1 MSCPHDSPHEALFI
15 LTTIDTGTRIARFL
29 LQEVL
34 GSFIPRFAKM
44 DWWPGVILSTGLVTL
59 ALGSLI
65 WSSSIDTIWPMFG
78 IANQLLV
85 GIALCVVTTC
95 LFQCGCGRYV
105 YLTALPLLFIVSTTF
120 TAAAQMVSGQ
130 FGPTFQRGWKN
141 GNLADELKGG
151 LSCVEIVFLI
161 FCFVVIL
168 GSSIA
173 KCVSFLPK
181 TKEPIR
187 NQ

>member
-1 MSCPHDSPHEALFI
+1 
-15 LTTIDTGTRIARFL
+15 
-29 LQEVL
+29 
-34 GSFIPRFAKM
+34 M

-59 ALGSLI
+59 AWGSLI

-78 IANQLLV
+78 IANQLLA
-85 GIALCVVTTC
+85 GIALCVVTTW
-95 LFQCGCGRYV
+95 LFQCGRGRYV
-105 YLTALPLLFIVSTTF
+105 YVTALPLLFIVSTTF
-120 TAAAQMVSGQ
+120 TAAAQMVSSQ
-130 FGPTFQRGWKN
+130 FWPTFQRGWKN

-151 LSCVEIVFLI
+151 LCCVGIVFLI